1 MRFLVGILAS
11 IMRTRRQQRNLRLL
25 AWLVATFLVLLTVFS
40 VMFHWLMARE
50 GQEHSWVTAVYW
62 TFVTMS
68 TLGFGDITFRSDAG
82 RLFTILVL
90 LSGTIYLLVLLPF
103 SFIQFFF
110 LPWMEASEAARTPRS
125 LPRETAGHVLLTQL
139 GPIEEALVPL
149 LSANG
154 IACGIV
160 VPEMATAGELLDAG
174 YHVMVGP
181 LDDPDTYRKARVDE
195 AALVVSTRADT
206 TNTNVAFTVRE
217 ISANVPIAAT
227 ASSEASVDIL
237 TMAGCTQVLQLG
249 RLLGE
254 TMARRVLGRDGRA
267 RVVGR
272 FEDLLIAEAAVGPAG
287 IAGKTLAEIDLRTKT
302 GVNAVG
308 IWHRGTF
315 QTPAATTRLHE
326 SGLLLLAGSR
336 EQLQRY
342 DDAFARRD
350 AEVGQTLIIGG
361 GRVGRATAAAL
372 EAEGLPWRLVEK
384 DASRI
389 RRPDRS
395 VVGDAARR
403 EILEEAGIDDCAAAV
418 ITTHDDDMNVYLT
431 LYCRK
436 LRPDMQIISRSTR
449 ERNVETLHRAGADFV
464 MSYATTGATAISNML
479 RKVDIL
485 MVAEGLHVFRIDT
498 PRDLQGKTLASSR
511 IREQTGCTVI
521 AVGRAEHFDGSP
533 DPQAVLDPESD
544 LVLIGDADAESRFM
558 ERYAKSDRARERA
571 GRGSRHG

>member
-1 MRFLVGILAS
+1 MRFVVGILAS
-11 IMRTRRQQRNLRLL
+11 IMRTRRQRQNLRLL
-25 AWLVATFLVLLTVFS
+25 AWLGLTFLVLLTVFS

-50 GQEHSWVTAVYW
+50 GQQHSWVTAVYW

-103 SFIQFFF
+103 SVIQFVFM
-110 LPWMEASEAARTPRS
+110 PWMEASQAAGTPRS
-125 LPRETAGHVLLTQL
+125 LPPETRGHVLLTQL

-154 IACGIV
+154 VSYGVV
-160 VPEMATAGELLDAG
+160 VPDVATAGELLDAG
-174 YHVMVGP
+174 YQAMVGP
-181 LDDPDTYRKARVDE
+181 LDDPDTYREARVD
-195 AALVVSTRADT
+195 AASLVVSTRPDT
-206 TNTNVAFTVRE
+206 TNTNVTFTVRE
-217 ISANVPIAAT
+217 ISASVPIVAT
-227 ASSEASVDIL
+227 ASSAASVDIL

-249 RLLGE
+249 RMLGE

-287 IAGKTLAEIDLRTKT
+287 IAGKTLAEVGLRTKI

-308 IWHRGTF
+308 IWHRGAF
-315 QTPAATTRLHE
+315 QTPSATTRLHE
-326 SGLLLLAGSR
+326 SSLLVLAGSQ

-342 DDAFARRD
+342 DDAFARPGT
-350 AEVGQTLIIGG
+350 EVTETLIIGG
-361 GRVGRATAAAL
+361 GRVGRAAAAAL
-372 EAEGLPWRLVEK
+372 EAEGLAWRLVEK
-384 DASRI
+384 DPTRI
-389 RRPDRS
+389 RRPDHS
-395 VVGDAARR
+395 IVGDAARR
-403 EILEEAGIDDCAAAV
+403 EILAEAGIDDCSAVV
-418 ITTHDDDMNVYLT
+418 ITPHDDDMNVYLT

-436 LRPDMQIISRSTR
+436 LRPDVQIISRSTR
-449 ERNVETLHRAGADFV
+449 ERNVETLHRAGADLV

-533 DPQAVLDPESD
+533 DPQATLDRESD
-544 LVLIGDADAESRFM
+544 LVLIGDVASESRFM
-558 ERYAKSDRARERA
+558 DRYGKTDHARERA
-571 GRGSRHG
+571 DREPRRG